1 MNCAFERVAV
11 VNRGECAMRLIHAV
25 RELTREQDRAVAAIA
40 LYTEPDRHAMFVR
53 HADDAVCLGPA
64 TFRDEGDGQVK
75 SSYLDYRG
83 LERALVEARAD
94 AAWVGWGFV
103 AEHAEFAELCERL
116 GIVFVGPTAAAMR
129 RLGDKITSKLLAE
142 EAGLLVAPWSGGP
155 VHSLDEARGHAERLG
170 YPLMVKATAGGGGR
184 GIRRVHRASELA
196 EAFEACGAEALKSF
210 GDATLFLERL
220 LPVSRHIEV
229 QVIADHHGA
238 VWAPGVRDCT
248 IQRRNQKVMEESA
261 STALSP
267 DQNRELR
274 EAAVRLCR
282 LAGYTNAGTVE
293 FLYDLA
299 DQRPAFMEV
308 NSRLQ
313 VEHPVTEQTTGL
325 DLVKLQLHVASGGR
339 LEGEVPAPVGHAIE
353 VRLNAEDPEN
363 NFAPAPGTVE
373 LLRLPTGP
381 GLRIDT
387 GVSEGDTISSE
398 FDSMIAKII
407 TWGHDRNEALSR
419 LSRSLAETVVVV
431 TGGSTNRALLLV
443 LVERPEV
450 LKGDVDVGWLDRL
463 AATGQH
469 VPHRHAEV
477 ALVAAA
483 VEAYDEELAAEQ
495 AQFYAMAARGRP
507 RVRSDVGHT
516 VELQARGSSYKLDV
530 HRLGPHRY
538 RVARDGGHVEATVE
552 RTGRF
557 ERRLSCQGRT
567 YRILSVVDGHSQLI
581 EVDGVAHRIGRDT
594 GWIVRAAAP
603 AVVVDVLV
611 KPGDE
616 VAVGDRLAVLE
627 AMKMELSVV
636 APVDGLVV
644 QVLVGANVQVEAA
657 APLVQIR
664 PLEGQAAGVGA
675 ASTRLGPLVDVGPEE
690 A

>member
-40 LYTEPDRHAMFVR
+40 LYTEPDRRAMFVR

-155 VHSLDEARGHAERLG
+155 VHSLDEARSQAERLG

-220 LPVSRHIEV
+220 LPASRHIEV

-238 VWAPGVRDCT
+238 VWAAGVRDCT

-267 DQNRELR
+267 EQDRELR
-274 EAAVRLCR
+274 EAAIRLCR

-325 DLVKLQLHVASGGR
+325 DLVKLQLHVASGGGWTAR
-339 LEGEVPAPVGHAIE
+339 YQPRSATP
-353 VRLNAEDPEN
+353 
-363 NFAPAPGTVE
+363 
-373 LLRLPTGP
+373 
-381 GLRIDT
+381 
-387 GVSEGDTISSE
+387 
-398 FDSMIAKII
+398 
-407 TWGHDRNEALSR
+407 
-419 LSRSLAETVVVV
+419 SRS
-431 TGGSTNRALLLV
+431 GSTPRTP
-443 LVERPEV
+443 RTTSP
-450 LKGDVDVGWLDRL
+450 
-463 AATGQH
+463 
-469 VPHRHAEV
+469 PHRAPSSSS
-477 ALVAAA
+477 
-483 VEAYDEELAAEQ
+483 
-495 AQFYAMAARGRP
+495 GCRP
-507 RVRSDVGHT
+507 
-516 VELQARGSSYKLDV
+516 
-530 HRLGPHRY
+530 GP
-538 RVARDGGHVEATVE
+538 A
-552 RTGRF
+552 
-557 ERRLSCQGRT
+557 C
-567 YRILSVVDGHSQLI
+567 
-581 EVDGVAHRIGRDT
+581 
-594 GWIVRAAAP
+594 
-603 AVVVDVLV
+603 
-611 KPGDE
+611 
-616 VAVGDRLAVLE
+616 
-627 AMKMELSVV
+627 
-636 APVDGLVV
+636 
-644 QVLVGANVQVEAA
+644 
-657 APLVQIR
+657 
-664 PLEGQAAGVGA
+664 
-675 ASTRLGPLVDVGPEE
+675 ASTPG
-690 A
+690 